1 MLVFPGIKPTRFLR
15 SSIYSLLFSFF
26 TASSLFNKFSSP
38 VSLGFFVLCL
48 AFSSSLLE
56 KNGIFYEIIGKTQE
70 DSLDLDKE
78 LNIKLN
84 DLYELNSFWF
94 RNFFKEN

>member
-1 MLVFPGIKPTRFLR
+1 MIEVSEKNKNEVFEI
-15 SSIYSLLFSFF
+15 
-26 TASSLFNKFSSP
+26 
-38 VSLGFFVLCL
+38 
-48 AFSSSLLE
+48 LE

-94 RNFFKEN
+94 RNYFKEN